1 MKKLVKRVVPAAL
14 ALSLTAAPVMAYADE
29 FIPGPGQRYDD
40 ATLKTLKDN
49 VLEYDEIEMLVDEYN
64 ATLKNLRETYS
75 DTRNDYKDVVKL
87 KSQIHSSAGAIS
99 EAAGEMSSMA
109 SMFKDSLGYQ
119 SMLTPGAYAEML
131 YASEMMNVQSEQILL
146 QADTV
151 TVVTPEM
158 LKLKMI
164 DGTRAMLISGAQSAV
179 IGYEQLLLGKETLT
193 DAIELLKE
201 VYKSTE
207 AQASLGM
214 ATSTAV
220 LTARQNLESAE
231 ASMIE
236 LDAKEVQIRSTLCK
250 MLGWEYNASPEI
262 RKAPGADLSR
272 IDRMNPENDRQTAI
286 ANNFTLRYN
295 QLNLE
300 ELTDGSVDRENMERT
315 IREQTAEISASL
327 VNLYN
332 DVIQKRNEYQTS
344 IAAFELEKTKMEAAE
359 RKLSVGSIGR
369 LEYLQQEN
377 AYKTKEIAVRTAEL
391 NLFQAMETYDWAL
404 KGNLSLS

>member
-1 MKKLVKRVVPAAL
+1 M
-14 ALSLTAAPVMAYADE
+14 TT
-29 FIPGPGQRYDD
+29 G
-40 ATLKTLKDN
+40 
-49 VLEYDEIEMLVDEYN
+49 
-64 ATLKNLRETYS
+64 
-75 DTRNDYKDVVKL
+75 
-87 KSQIHSSAGAIS
+87 
-99 EAAGEMSSMA
+99 
-109 SMFKDSLGYQ
+109 
-119 SMLTPGAYAEML
+119 
-131 YASEMMNVQSEQILL
+131 
-146 QADTV
+146 
-151 TVVTPEM
+151 
-158 LKLKMI
+158 
-164 DGTRAMLISGAQSAV
+164 
-179 IGYEQLLLGKETLT
+179 
-193 DAIELLKE
+193 
-201 VYKSTE
+201 
-207 AQASLGM
+207 
-214 ATSTAV
+214 TAV

-231 ASMIE
+231 ASMID
-236 LDAKEVQIRSTLCK
+236 LDAKEVQIRSSLCK

-262 RKAPGADLSR
+262 RKAPDADLSR
-272 IDRMNPENDRQTAI
+272 IDRMNPENDKQTAI

-300 ELTDGSVDRENMERT
+300 ALTDGSVDRENMERT

-359 RKLSVGSIGR
+359 RKLAVGSIGR

>member
-286 ANNFTLRYN
+286 ANNFALRYN

-359 RKLSVGSIGR
+359 RKLSLGSIGR

-404 KGNLSLS
+404 KGNLNLS